1 MDAATLKRIRQTLNE
16 SEELFRLA
24 FHASPDAMNLNLLEN
39 GAYIDINEGFT
50 RLTGYAREEVL
61 GKTSLEIGI
70 WRNPEDR
77 GRLVEGLRQ
86 AGFIENFEAEFR
98 RKNGAIGVGLMSARV
113 LTLAGHAVILSIT
126 RDITERK
133 LTERLLAEAEGKY
146 RALFDISSL
155 AILIRNRQGII
166 TLANPAAARL
176 FGAKRPEDLVGIP
189 YLDLVHPEDREL
201 SRLRIEG
208 AFRIAADPA
217 AAGEELLCHL
227 APRRHRLLTLSGRTV
242 PVESTGVAFRHG
254 GEDFIQGLF
263 RDITDELQAEEA
275 LRDSEARFRTAFEN
289 ASVGITLVDLD
300 GTYLEVNRTMAA
312 MIGYEPQEL
321 VGKKVVDFIFPG
333 DLGRREEFVRA
344 LAEERLAAGEQERR
358 FLHRDGTIV
367 WVHIWATLQRDGRGR
382 PQYFISLVQDITAR
396 KKAAEEKSRLESQL
410 LQAQKMEAIGVL
422 AGGIA
427 HDFNNILSAII
438 GFTELATLNEGQAG
452 DYLRE
457 VLKAAKRAKDLVSQI
472 LSFSRQGGEERL
484 PVHVGRAAKEVVN
497 FLRASIPSTIEIRL
511 RGEHTAA
518 TVLASAVELHQI
530 LMNLCTNAM
539 QAIGENAG
547 WIDIE
552 VEPVALKPA
561 GPAGPP
567 ELDPGAYVRI
577 AVRDSGHGIPA
588 AIRERIF
595 DPYFTTKE
603 KGVGT
608 GLGLAVV
615 HGIVKKLHG
624 AVSVNS
630 GPGQGALFEIWLPQ
644 VDFTRPQE
652 EAPPASL
659 LGGTGRILFVD
670 DEAMLAEL
678 GEKIL
683 RRLGYEVVTRTS
695 PLEALELFKRRPMDF
710 DLVISD
716 QTMPG
721 MTGDLLAQEILNIRP
736 GMPIILCT
744 GYSQRIDERRA
755 REKGI
760 SALVMKPILIQDID
774 AAVRRALSP

>member
-1 MDAATLKRIRQTLNE
+1 MDAATLQQIRRTLNE

-24 FHASPDAMNLNLLEN
+24 FHASPDAVNLNLLEN

-50 RLTGYAREEVL
+50 RLTGYGREEVL

-70 WRNPEDR
+70 WRNSEDR
-77 GRLVEGLRQ
+77 GRLVEGLRR

-98 RKNGAIGVGLMSARV
+98 RKNGSIGVGLMSARV
-113 LTLAGHAVILSIT
+113 LTIAGHAVILSIT

-155 AILIRNRQGII
+155 AILIRNRQGTI
-166 TLANPAAARL
+166 TLANRAAARL
-176 FGAKRPEDLVGIP
+176 FEATRPEDLVGIP

-201 SRLRIEG
+201 SRIRVES

-217 AAGEELLCHL
+217 AAGEELLRHL
-227 APRRHRLLTLSGRTV
+227 APRRHRVLTLSGRTV

-263 RDITDELQAEEA
+263 RDITDEVQAEEA

-300 GTYLEVNRTMAA
+300 GTYLEVNRAMAA

-321 VGKKVVDFIFPG
+321 IGKKVVDFLFPE

-344 LAEERLAAGEQERR
+344 LAEGRLSAGEQERR
-358 FLHRDGTIV
+358 FIHRDGSIV
-367 WVHIWATLQRDGRGR
+367 WVNIWATLQRDGRGR

-438 GFTELATLNEGQAG
+438 GFTELAMLSEGQAG
-452 DYLRE
+452 DHLRE
-457 VLKAAKRAKDLVSQI
+457 VLKAAKRAKDLVRQI

-511 RGEHTAA
+511 RGETTAA

-530 LMNLCTNAM
+530 LMNLCTNAV

-547 WIDIE
+547 RIEIE
-552 VEPVALKPA
+552 VAPVAA
-561 GPAGPP
+561 EAGGPAGPP
-567 ELDPGAYVRI
+567 ELDPGRYVRL
-577 AVRDSGHGIPA
+577 AVRDSGPGIPA
-588 AIRERIF
+588 VIRDRIF

-615 HGIVKKLHG
+615 HGIVKKLGG
-624 AVSVNS
+624 AVSVHS
-630 GPGQGALFEIWLPQ
+630 EPGRGALFEIWLPQ

-652 EAPPASL
+652 EAPPAPL
-659 LGGTGRILFVD
+659 LGGKGRILFVD

-683 RRLGYEVVTRTS
+683 HRLGYEVVTRTS

-721 MTGDLLAQEILNIRP
+721 MTGDFLAQEILKIRP

-744 GYSQRIDERRA
+744 GYSRRIDERRA
-755 REKGI
+755 REKGL
-760 SALVMKPILIQDID
+760 SALVMKPILVHEID
-774 AAVRRALSP
+774 AAVRRALKA